1 MHHDPRW
8 RPAGREPL
16 ATSLGWFS
24 VALGLT
30 ELAAPRYLSRFIGLP
45 DSSRSIST
53 LRTMGLRELANG
65 IAILAQPDNPA
76 WMWSRVGGDLVDLSA
91 LQRASA
97 SGASDRTR
105 VRGAAAAVLGVTA
118 LDVLCARRLGLPDDG
133 SQARPSG
140 RARLSRSVTVN
151 CPVEEVY
158 AFWRDYSNL
167 PRFMRY
173 LDSVTETG
181 DGRSLWRSKG
191 PAGLVVEWTSETVE
205 DREGALHRL
214 ADGRRLGR
222 RTRRRRA
229 FPAGSRRGAARRSV
243 SNSNTSIPAGPS
255 AAGSHGCSALAGAA
269 DRRGPAAVQA
279 ADGDRRDPAVGRA
292 RPLARRAAGG
302 RPAEDPR
309 ARGGVVDEG
318 HLLDGHE
325 ARRGS
330 RRCPTRRS

>member
-205 DREGALHRL
+205 DREGARIAWRTVEGSDVGH
-214 ADGRRLGR
+214 DGAVRFQP
-222 RTRRRRA
+222 A
-229 FPAGSRRGAARRSV
+229 PAGRGTEVRLELEYEH
-243 SNSNTSIPAGPS
+243 PG
-255 AAGSHGCSALAGAA
+255 G
-269 DRRGPAAVQA
+269 
-279 ADGDRRDPAVGRA
+279 AVGRGLA
-292 RPLARRAAGG
+292 WLVGRSPEQQIAEDLLRFKQLMETGELPLSEGPGLWRAAQ
-302 RPAEDPR
+302 PAADPQKIR
-309 ARGGVVDEG
+309 ELAGV
-318 HLLDGHE
+318 
-325 ARRGS
+325 S
-330 RRCPTRRS
+330 S